1 MSKKTVR
8 QLAEIVKIPLD
19 RLLVQLKEAGLPAT
33 KPEDEISEDEKA
45 KLLAHL
51 RQRHGNTDAE
61 NSPNRVVLKRRK
73 VSELKQ
79 ASVPGTATKTISVE
93 VRKEKTYIKREQPVV
108 KTSVVKTTPTV
119 VEAVIEKIVVVETP
133 TVEISMP
140 AVEVSKIVEV
150 ETAPIV
156 KIAAVAADKPHKE
169 HRPKKPVIVD
179 DFELEEP
186 EVVLEAKF
194 AVAIKDDKKSKS
206 DKPAKPKEID
216 EARKQQLEKE
226 QRLEDSINRTAERVR
241 ANAAAKLNPPAQR
254 PRHANSGT
262 PNNNNA
268 SRTNNNGNNN
278 GNTNTPRPNNGNNTP
293 RTNNNAPRP
302 ANNSAVAPSANTVTP
317 RPANTNAPARVNAP
331 PRGTNN
337 APPRGNN
344 NAGVRG
350 NNNAGGGA
358 GSSANSN
365 RGNNDSGRE
374 NNNRNK
380 KKGKG
385 AKQPSRNVIQNDS
398 KHQFEMPVAQMVY
411 EVTVPE
417 MISVA
422 DLANKMNV
430 KAALAIKHLMKLG
443 IMATINQTIDQDT
456 AAILVEDMGHTP
468 IMQSD
473 DDFEREMLAEV
484 TEDDTH
490 PELPRAPIVTIMGH
504 VDHGKTSLLDYIR
517 KTRVAAGEA
526 GGITQHIGA
535 YQVKTDHGSVTFLD
549 TPGHAA
555 FTAMRARGADVTDVV
570 IIVVA
575 ADDGVMPQ
583 TKEAVEHARA
593 AKVPIIVAL
602 NKMDK
607 PGANPDKVMQELSV
621 LNVLAEEW
629 GGDVQFLKI
638 SAKTGEGVDDL
649 IESLIVQTE
658 ILELKAPVAGAASGI
673 VIESRLDRGRG
684 AVATILVQR
693 GTLENGQMVLCGHEY
708 GRVRAMFNENG
719 KAIKTA
725 GPCEPVEILGLSG
738 TPNAGD
744 EFLVV
749 QNERV
754 AKELAKH
761 REDRKRLKRHA
772 EQATSL
778 EDVFNRMKA
787 GEQASLNLVLKTDV
801 QGSLEALRSSLLEL
815 SNDEVEVKVVY
826 GGVGGINEGDV
837 NLALASGAI
846 LMGFNVRADAT
857 SRRMIEERGV
867 DLHYYSIIY
876 EAIDEV
882 KKSISGMLAP
892 EIKEQ
897 FMGLAEVRSVFKS
910 PKLGAIAGCM
920 VLDGTVKRNLPIRV
934 LRDNVVVYEGVLESL
949 RHYKDD
955 VAEVK
960 MGMECGIGVKN
971 YNDVRAG
978 DQIEVFERIEVRR
991 EL

>member
-1 MSKKTVR
+1 MSKKTVG

-19 RLLVQLKEAGLPAT
+19 RLLVQLKEAGVSAT
-33 KPEDEISEDEKA
+33 KAEDEISEEEKT

-51 RQRHGNTDAE
+51 RKRHGTEAE
-61 NSPNRVVLKRRK
+61 NLPNKVVLKRRK
-73 VSELKQ
+73 VSELTQ
-79 ASVPGTATKTISVE
+79 SSTPGSATKTISVE
-93 VRKEKTYIKREQPVV
+93 VRKEKTYIKREQVV
-108 KTSVVKTTPTV
+108 PEITEVKITSTIEVSEVS
-119 VEAVIEKIVVVETP
+119 VIETQKLVNVDET
-133 TVEISMP
+133 TQVL
-140 AVEVSKIVEV
+140 AVASDSAKKRAIVE
-150 ETAPIV
+150 
-156 KIAAVAADKPHKE
+156 
-169 HRPKKPVIVD
+169 
-179 DFELEEP
+179 DFELEELK
-186 EVVLEAKF
+186 VVANVKSELTDLEYSQKLQ
-194 AVAIKDDKKSKS
+194 
-206 DKPAKPKEID
+206 
-216 EARKQQLEKE
+216 REKE

-241 ANAAAKLNPPAQR
+241 ANAAAKLNPPVQR
-254 PRHANSGT
+254 PRNNNSGAPSNT
-262 PNNNNA
+262 ASRPNNAARPNNN
-268 SRTNNNGNNN
+268 S
-278 GNTNTPRPNNGNNTP
+278 P
-293 RTNNNAPRP
+293 RTN
-302 ANNSAVAPSANTVTP
+302 ANANTSALPNNVVVASP
-317 RPANTNAPARVNAP
+317 VANTAAARAAANANAPARVNAP
-331 PRGTNN
+331 PRGTNT
-337 APPRGNN
+337 PPRGSSTVG
-344 NAGVRG
+344 ARG

-358 GSSANSN
+358 GNSAN
-365 RGNNDSGRE
+365 G
-374 NNNRNK
+374 NRNDGNRKK
-380 KKGKG
+380 KKGKN
-385 AKQPSRNVIQNDS
+385 AKQPSRNVIQNDG

-473 DDFEREMLAEV
+473 DDFEKEMLAEV
-484 TEDDTH
+484 TEDESY

-593 AKVPIIVAL
+593 ANVPIIVAL

-693 GTLENGQMVLCGHEY
+693 GTLESGQMVLCGQEY

-719 KAIKTA
+719 KTIKTA
-725 GPCEPVEILGLSG
+725 GPCEPVEILGLSS

-801 QGSLEALRSSLLEL
+801 QGSLEALRSSLIDL
-815 SNDEVEVKVVY
+815 SNDEVTVKVVY

-897 FMGLAEVRSVFKS
+897 FMGLAEVRDVFKS

-920 VLDGTVKRNLPIRV
+920 VLDGVVKRNLPIRV
-934 LRDNVVVYEGVLESL
+934 LRENVVVYEGVLESL
-949 RHYKDD
+949 RRFKDD
-955 VAEVK
+955 VSEVK

-971 YNDVRAG
+971 YNDIRDG

>member
-1 MSKKTVR
+1 MNMSVKTVR

-19 RLLVQLKEAGLPAT
+19 RLLVQLKEAGLVASTPDA
-33 KPEDEISEDEKA
+33 EVSDAEQS

-51 RQRHGNTDAE
+51 RQRHGKATGE
-61 NSPNRVVLKRRK
+61 NENAPNRVVLKRRK

-79 ASVPGTATKTISVE
+79 ASTPGSATKTISVE
-93 VRKEKTYIKREQPVV
+93 VRKEKTYIKREQSVETKTAAPVIPVV
-108 KTSVVKTTPTV
+108 DVQVEKTTN
-119 VEAVIEKIVVVETP
+119 VIAENTAAIKPEVTTPLENKVNFDLSPETIKAQ
-133 TVEISMP
+133 ED
-140 AVEVSKIVEV
+140 
-150 ETAPIV
+150 ETARQMQ
-156 KIAAVAADKPHKE
+156 VA
-169 HRPKKPVIVD
+169 
-179 DFELEEP
+179 
-186 EVVLEAKF
+186 
-194 AVAIKDDKKSKS
+194 KD
-206 DKPAKPKEID
+206 
-216 EARKQQLEKE
+216 
-226 QRLEDSINRTAERVR
+226 QRLEDSINRNADKVR
-241 ANAAAKLNPPAQR
+241 QQAAAKLQAAERAKQPAAAKPSQNGTRPP
-254 PRHANSGT
+254 H
-262 PNNNNA
+262 NNA
-268 SRTNNNGNNN
+268 NGKSAKQSAK
-278 GNTNTPRPNNGNNTP
+278 PSQ
-293 RTNNNAPRP
+293 NNARP
-302 ANNSAVAPSANTVTP
+302 ASAPAAVAVPQQAPAKTQEENRTR
-317 RPANTNAPARVNAP
+317 RPAKP
-331 PRGTNN
+331 
-337 APPRGNN
+337 
-344 NAGVRG
+344 
-350 NNNAGGGA
+350 AGGKSAYA
-358 GSSANSN
+358 GQDTKRN
-365 RGNNDSGRE
+365 
-374 NNNRNK
+374 NK
-380 KKGKG
+380 KKGG
-385 AKQPSRNVIQNDS
+385 KQPAARIIQQNDG

-411 EVTVPE
+411 EVTIPE
-417 MISVA
+417 MIIVSE
-422 DLANKMNV
+422 LANKMNV
-430 KAALAIKHLMKLG
+430 KAAMVIKHLMKLG
-443 IMATINQTIDQDT
+443 IMATINQSIDQDT

-468 IMQSD
+468 VMQSD
-473 DDFEREMLAEV
+473 DDFEKEMLAEV
-484 TEDDTH
+484 TEDESYPD
-490 PELPRAPIVTIMGH
+490 LPRAPIVTIMGH

-555 FTAMRARGADVTDVV
+555 FTAMRARGADITDVV

-593 AKVPIIVAL
+593 AKVPIIIAI

-621 LNVLAEEW
+621 LDVLAEEW

-638 SAKTGEGVDDL
+638 SAKTGQGVDEL

-658 ILELKAPVAGAASGI
+658 ILELKAPVAGAASGL

-693 GTLENGQMVLCGHEY
+693 GTLENGQMVLCGQEY

-719 KAIKTA
+719 KAIKSA
-725 GPCEPVEILGLSG
+725 GPCEPVEILGLSS

-772 EQATSL
+772 EQATTL

-787 GEQASLNLVLKTDV
+787 GEVSSLNLVLKTDV
-801 QGSLEALRSSLLEL
+801 QGSLEALRNSLVEL

-846 LMGFNVRADAT
+846 LIGFNVRADAT

-876 EAIDEV
+876 EAIDEI

-897 FMGLAEVRSVFKS
+897 FVGLAEVRDVFKS

-934 LRDNVVVYEGVLESL
+934 LRDNVVVYEGQLESL
-949 RHYKDD
+949 RRYKDD
-955 VAEVK
+955 IAEVK

-971 YNDVRAG
+971 YNDVRTG

>member
-8 QLAEIVKIPLD
+8 QLAEIVKIPLE
-19 RLLVQLKEAGLPAT
+19 RLLVQLKEAGVRAT
-33 KPEDEISEDEKA
+33 KAEDEITEDEKT
-45 KLLAHL
+45 KLLSHL
-51 RQRHGNTDAE
+51 RQRHGKNAAE
-61 NSPNRVVLKRRK
+61 GEAPSRVTLKRRK

-79 ASVPGTATKTISVE
+79 ASVPGSATKTISVE
-93 VRKEKTYIKREQPVV
+93 VRKEKTYIKRDPVIETKITENAAPKVEEIKTPPVAQTVTPKVEPSPVTETTSTLQPSIVEKAIESVAKTEAVV
-108 KTSVVKTTPTV
+108 PSTVENKTTPV
-119 VEAVIEKIVVVETP
+119 AEKT
-133 TVEISMP
+133 
-140 AVEVSKIVEV
+140 
-150 ETAPIV
+150 
-156 KIAAVAADKPHKE
+156 HKE
-169 HRPKKPVIVD
+169 HKPKKTVIIEND
-179 DFELEEP
+179 DLELDEP

-194 AVAIKDDKKSKS
+194 AVAIKDDKKVKV
-206 DKPAKPKEID
+206 DKHVKTKEAD

-226 QRLEDSINRTAERVR
+226 QRIEESIRRTAEKVR
-241 ANAAAKLNPPAQR
+241 QQAAAKQAPQPPR
-254 PRHANSGT
+254 
-262 PNNNNA
+262 NNA
-268 SRTNNNGNNN
+268 AN
-278 GNTNTPRPNNGNNTP
+278 
-293 RTNNNAPRP
+293 NNNAPRSNAAP
-302 ANNSAVAPSANTVTP
+302 AA
-317 RPANTNAPARVNAP
+317 PANTNAPRANNATPARN
-331 PRGTNN
+331 NN
-337 APPRGNN
+337 APARGNN
-344 NAGVRG
+344 NNNAGNRG
-350 NNNAGGGA
+350 NNAGGGA
-358 GSSANSN
+358 NTG
-365 RGNNDSGRE
+365 
-374 NNNRNK
+374 NNRNNDGNRADNNRNNKNAK
-380 KKGKG
+380 KKGG
-385 AKQPSRNVIQNDS
+385 KQQIPRFVAET
-398 KHQFEMPVAQMVY
+398 KHQFEMPVAPIVY
-411 EVTVPE
+411 EVTIPE

-430 KAALAIKHLMKLG
+430 KAAIAIKHLMKLG

-456 AAILVEDMGHTP
+456 AAILVEEMGHTP

-473 DDFEREMLAEV
+473 DDFEKEMLAEV
-484 TEDDTH
+484 TEDTKY

-583 TKEAVEHARA
+583 TKEAIEHARA
-593 AKVPIIVAL
+593 ANVPIIVAM

-607 PGANPDKVMQELSV
+607 EGANPDKVMQELSV

-638 SAKTGEGVDDL
+638 SAKTGQGVDEL
-649 IESLIVQTE
+649 IEALIVQTE
-658 ILELKAPVAGAASGI
+658 ILELHAPVQGAASGI
-673 VIESRLDRGRG
+673 VIESRLDKGRG

-754 AKELAKH
+754 AKDLAKH

-778 EDVFNRMKA
+778 DDVFNRMKA
-787 GEQASLNLVLKTDV
+787 GEQATVNLVLKTDV
-801 QGSLEALRSSLLEL
+801 QGSLEALRASLIDL

-837 NLALASGAI
+837 NLAIASGAI

-882 KKSISGMLAP
+882 KKSISGLLAP

-897 FMGLAEVRSVFKS
+897 FMGLAEVRDVFKS
-910 PKLGAIAGCM
+910 PKFGAVAGCM
-920 VLDGTVKRNLPIRV
+920 VLDGVVKRNLPIRV
-934 LRDNVVVYEGVLESL
+934 LRDNVVVFEGALESL
-949 RHYKDD
+949 RRFKDD